1 MNRFP
6 VQSRSSREGGVM
18 TQRKWKQV
26 LRYRFDNFM
35 SRGTIALIGA
45 LGLIS
50 LCIILIA
57 GILINLLG
65 VTPEGSEKLGFWEG
79 LWQSLMRAMDAG
91 TLGGDS
97 GWGFRFLMFVVTI
110 GGIFI
115 ISGLIG
121 VLTSGLER
129 RLEELRK
136 GRSKVIEKD
145 HTVILGWSLQV
156 FTIISELVTANENR
170 HKPCIVILGD
180 KDKVEMEDEI
190 NDKIGDTKNTRI
202 VCRSG
207 SPLETSDLEMVNI
220 DAARS
225 IIILS
230 PEKENP
236 DVDVIKT
243 ILAITNNPRRKSS
256 PYYVIGEIQDPKNLE
271 VAKMVGKD
279 EVELLLV
286 GDLISRVIA
295 QTCRQSGLSIV
306 YTELLDFGGDEIY
319 FKEEPSL
326 QGETYGEI
334 LAFYEDSAVI
344 GFNTRKHGVRINP
357 PMDTVL
363 EPGDEVIAISEDDD
377 TLILSG
383 KKNIPVKET
392 AIRLSSPQPQSPE
405 KTLILGWNRKLPAII
420 NELDAYVT
428 TGSTTTVVA
437 EFAHGENEIKR
448 LCPSLKNMSI
458 TYRIEDTT
466 DRRVLDNLEAE
477 KYNHIILLCYS
488 DQYDPQDADAKTLI
502 TLLHLRDIA
511 EKLNQDFSIV
521 SEMMDVRDRILA
533 EISQADDFIVSANL
547 VSLMLTQI
555 SENKYLNSVFAD
567 LFDPEGSEIYMKY
580 IEDYIQTGEPVNFYT
595 VLEAARKK
603 GETAIGY
610 RLKQFSTNAEKA
622 YGVVVNP
629 DKSREVVFSK
639 EDRIIVLAES

>member
-1 MNRFP
+1 
-6 VQSRSSREGGVM
+6 M
-18 TQRKWKQV
+18 TQQKLKEI

-35 SRGTIALIGA
+35 SRGTVALIGA
-45 LGLIS
+45 LGIIS

-121 VLTSGLER
+121 VLTSGLEN

-145 HTVILGWSLQV
+145 HTVILGWSLQA

-180 KDKVEMEDEI
+180 KDKIEMEDEI
-190 NDKIGDTKNTRI
+190 KDKIGDTKNTRI

-207 SPLETSDLEMVNI
+207 SPLEPSDLEMVNI

-256 PYYVIGEIQDPKNLE
+256 PYYIVGEIQDPKNLE

-279 EVELLLV
+279 EAELLLV

-326 QGETYGEI
+326 QGKTFGDI
-334 LAFYEDSAVI
+334 LALYENSTVI
-344 GFNTRKHGVRINP
+344 GLKTKEHGVRLNP
-357 PMDTVL
+357 SMDTVL
-363 EPGDEVIAISEDDD
+363 KPGDDVIAIAEDDD

-383 KKNIPVKET
+383 KKDKKDIPVKET
-392 AIRLSSPQPQSPE
+392 AVRLSSPQPQSPE

-420 NELDAYVT
+420 DELDGYVAP
-428 TGSTTTVVA
+428 GSTTTVVA
-437 EFAHGENEIKR
+437 EFADGENEIKR
-448 LCPSLKNMSI
+448 LCPALKNMSLS
-458 TYRIEDTT
+458 YRVEDTT
-466 DRRVLDNLEAE
+466 NRRVLDSLEME
-477 KYNHIILLCYS
+477 KYNYIILLCYS
-488 DQYDPQDADAKTLI
+488 DRYTPREADAKTLI

-511 EKLNQDFSIV
+511 EKHNCDFSIV
-521 SEMMDVRDRILA
+521 SEMMDVRDRVLA
-533 EISQADDFIVSANL
+533 EVSQADDFIVSTNL

-555 SENKYLNSVFAD
+555 SENKHLNAVFAE

-580 IEDYIQTGEPVNFYT
+580 IEDYVQTGEPVNFYT
-595 VLEAARKK
+595 VLEAARRK

-610 RLKQFSTNAEKA
+610 RLKQFASDAEKA

-639 EDRIIVLAES
+639 EDRIIVLSES